1 MIDCKSVL
9 RELPNSYTEI
19 QLMSTVKSDIPIQ
32 VANITRVCNNTFK
45 KTFDENKDW
54 LETVRKS
61 LKCNNIDRRVS

>member
-1 MIDCKSVL
+1 M
-9 RELPNSYTEI
+9 

-45 KTFDENKDW
+45 KTFDENKHW